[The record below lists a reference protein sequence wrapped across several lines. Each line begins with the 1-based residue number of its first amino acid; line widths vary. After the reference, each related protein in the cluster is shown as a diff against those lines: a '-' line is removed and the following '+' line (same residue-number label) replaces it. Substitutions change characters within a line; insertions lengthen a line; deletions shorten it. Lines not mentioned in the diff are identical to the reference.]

1 MFNVILLFRLIW
13 SNKDLNFFYLITYVI
28 DEGVVDFSYSWNER
42 KRMGRN
48 SWRPIFWNGLSKFIF
63 IFYINDGIPFML
75 WDYISFYKSC
85 ILFIKIDKYK
95 YLNKSKLFFFMTINY
110 FNLMRSK
117 SFNKLLIYREC
128 DPIALVH

>member
-95 YLNKSKLFFFMTINY
+95 YLNKSKLFFFTTITY

-128 DPIALVH
+128 DPIALAQ